1 MRKTVFGIIVSV
13 LILSGCNLINKDE
26 PLPFY
31 IKMPQPQ
38 VLVDPANN
46 YVSDLGTK
54 VVWIEVA
61 ADSFGFQKVPTV
73 FPVIPGKGQKYS
85 FYGGI
90 SELGQGFVAIY
101 PFWKPIQRTIDV
113 QPLDTFTVENFRF
126 EYYSDTVLAY
136 PFVEQFENASMLFKK
151 KSTSEITLNFY
162 SADKHERNY
171 SAIAEFDSTHKI
183 LDVNTDGDA
192 MYFPF
197 NQPVYL
203 EVTYKSDLGFNA
215 GLMYESLG
223 NMGDIP
229 YSAYIDASPEK
240 WNTVYIRLNNIMA
253 KLNDLYRGNALYRI
267 FIRAQTDGTIK
278 GKILLDNVRVIYRR

>member
-1 MRKTVFGIIVSV
+1 MQKAVFWFIVSAFF
-13 LILSGCNLINKDE
+13 LSGCNLINKEE

-38 VLVDPANN
+38 VLVDPASN
-46 YVSDLGTK
+46 YVSNLGAK
-54 VVWIEVA
+54 VVWVEVA
-61 ADSFGFQKVPTV
+61 ADSFGYQKVPTV
-73 FPVIPGKGQKYS
+73 FPVIPGEGKKYS

-101 PFWKPIQRTIDV
+101 PFWKPIQRTIDIEA
-113 QPLDTFTVENFRF
+113 LDTFTVDNFRF

-151 KSTSEITLNFY
+151 KSTSEIPLDFY
-162 SADKHERNY
+162 SAEKHERNH
-171 SAIAEFDSTHKI
+171 SAIAVFDSTHKI

-192 MYFPF
+192 LYFPF
-197 NQPVYL
+197 NEPVYL
-203 EVTYKSDLGFNA
+203 EITYKSDLGFNA

-223 NMGDIP
+223 DMGDIP
-229 YSAYIDASPEK
+229 YSAYIDKSPDE

-253 KLNDLYRGNALYRI
+253 KLNDFYRSNALYRV
-267 FIRAQTDGTIK
+267 FIRAQTDGTIE